1 MRWEELRARLEDAF
15 WVVPAA
21 CVAGAGALALVLI
34 QLDETLQRDGGG
46 FFFAGGPNSA
56 RSLLGAISSSMLTL
70 TALVFSITL
79 IVLQLASS
87 QFSPRVLR
95 TFLHDRR
102 IQLTLGIFTATFV
115 YALVVLREVRGDD
128 GLLSSFVPGIA
139 ISVAFGLTV
148 FSVAVL
154 VAYIHHITQSIRVVN
169 IIATIATETSKTIAR
184 EHDPDAD
191 QTAVPDERLAPSRVL
206 PAPRAGVVV
215 VVQDDQLVDLARQG
229 SARLRL
235 VPRVG
240 DFVPCGAPLIEVRGG
255 DGLDDEAA
263 VRAVLLDNERT
274 LHQDVAF
281 GFRQLVDIA
290 EKALSP
296 GINDP
301 TTAVQCLDQIHDLLR
316 RLAGRPYPSGA
327 HLDEDGE
334 LRLYVP
340 SACWD
345 DHVALALDEIRHW
358 GAGSLQVQRRLRTLL
373 LDLLEVAPPG
383 RRRALARQLELL
395 DARTDDL
402 PPAERTGAEH
412 TDGRGTSE
420 DRST

>member
-1 MRWEELRARLEDAF
+1 MRWGQLRARLDDAF
-15 WVVPAA
+15 WAVPAA
-21 CVAGAGALALVLI
+21 CVVGSVALALGLI
-34 QLDETLQRDGGG
+34 QLDESLQRRGDGI
-46 FFFAGGPNSA
+46 FFAGGPSSA

-70 TALVFSITL
+70 TALVFSVTL
-79 IVLQLASS
+79 VVLQLASS

-102 IQLTLGIFTATFV
+102 IQLTLGVFTATFV
-115 YALVVLREVRGDD
+115 YALVVLREVRGDE
-128 GLLSSFVPGIA
+128 GLLGSFVPGVA

-148 FSVAVL
+148 VSVAVL

-169 IIATIATETSKTIAR
+169 IIAKIAGETSETIER
-184 EHDPDAD
+184 EHDAD
-191 QTAVPDERLAPSRVL
+191 IEWS
-206 PAPRAGVVV
+206 PAPGEHLPPFRVVPAQRAGVVV
-215 VVQDDQLVDLARQG
+215 VVQEDQLVELARRAG
-229 SARLRL
+229 ARLRL

-240 DFVPCGAPLIEVRGG
+240 EFVPRGAPLLEVRGG
-255 DGLDDEAA
+255 DGLDDEAL
-263 VRAVLLDNERT
+263 RKAVLLDHERT
-274 LHQDVAF
+274 LRQDVAF

-316 RLAGRPYPSGA
+316 QLSGRPYPTGA
-327 HLDEDGE
+327 HLDEDGQ

-345 DHVALALDEIRHW
+345 DHVALALDEVRHW
-358 GAGSLQVQRRLRTLL
+358 GAGSLQIQRRIRSLL
-373 LDLLEVAPPG
+373 VDLLEVAPPA
-383 RRRALARQLELL
+383 RRGPLQRQLELL
-395 DARTDDL
+395 EARAEDL
-402 PPAERTGAEH
+402 PRIERARVER

-420 DRST
+420 DRGA